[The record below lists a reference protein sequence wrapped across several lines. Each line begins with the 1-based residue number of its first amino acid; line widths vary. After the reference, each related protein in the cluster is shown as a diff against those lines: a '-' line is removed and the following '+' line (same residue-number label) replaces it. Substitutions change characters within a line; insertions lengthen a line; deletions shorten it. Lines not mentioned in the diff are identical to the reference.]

1 MKITK
6 KDYEMIEHLKSV
18 GDSLAMA
25 HENAY
30 QRMITILGVDDG
42 NGWVVDYFFNN
53 SQDLDET
60 LEKLGIEVEKC

>member
-25 HENAY
+25 HENTY
-30 QRMITILGVDDG
+30 QRMIIILGIDDG

-53 SQDLDET
+53 SQDLDTT
-60 LEKLGIEVEKC
+60 LKQLDIEVE